1 MAKNN
6 KRCKP
11 LKQSKYEV
19 VEVGATEKIM
29 EIGAQVHASAN
40 QRWQANVAIEK
51 GFPPLETVRVIH
63 IYIFDCL
70 DVFCLPITDFK
81 CGYY

>member
-19 VEVGATEKIM
+19 VEVGAAEKKI
-29 EIGAQVHASAN
+29 EIGAQKKYIIIKNKVDD
-40 QRWQANVAIEK
+40 RIIAIM
-51 GFPPLETVRVIH
+51 
-63 IYIFDCL
+63 
-70 DVFCLPITDFK
+70 
-81 CGYY
+81 

>member
-19 VEVGATEKIM
+19 VEVGATEKII
-29 EIGAQVHASAN
+29 EIGAQKQYIIIKNKVDD
-40 QRWQANVAIEK
+40 RIIAIM
-51 GFPPLETVRVIH
+51 
-63 IYIFDCL
+63 
-70 DVFCLPITDFK
+70 
-81 CGYY
+81 